1 MTAPDQEPLPYN
13 VDVRGPNA
21 GAGFL
26 LAMLALLLGGIAL
39 LNTGVLERSY
49 SGIAFMGIIPFA
61 IGALATGAGLQIY
74 SHYGCI
80 LAPVLVFAVLFPL
93 VHYGIAEGLICI
105 IMVLPFWISAGLGG
119 GLATW
124 IIHLR
129 RQRRGAG
136 AAGGNTRLKVA
147 WLMTLPF
154 ALLFAEEASPPD
166 WQERTVS
173 RSVIIAAE
181 ADTVWPL
188 LVAIPAVS
196 TDEGIATFT
205 HDIAGIPRPA
215 EARLVQ
221 RGASLVR
228 EGRWGADIR
237 FEERIT
243 ALEPGRRIAWDFAFP
258 DDSVQRYTDHHISPD
273 GPLLKIAHGGYTLTP
288 LPGGRVEVSLAT
300 TYRMR
305 SRLGWY
311 MELWGERLLGD
322 VSDNVLAIIRQRAE
336 R

>member
-1 MTAPDQEPLPYN
+1 
-13 VDVRGPNA
+13 VRGPRA

-26 LAMLALLLGGIAL
+26 LAMLAVLLVGIAL

-49 SGIAFMGIIPFA
+49 SGVAFMGIIPFA

-80 LAPVLVFAVLFPL
+80 LAPALVFAVLFPL
-93 VHYGIAEGLICI
+93 VHYGIAEGLVCI
-105 IMVLPFWISAGLGG
+105 IMVLPFWLAAGLGG

-124 IIHLR
+124 MIHLR
-129 RQRRGAG
+129 RQRRGDPESGDA
-136 AAGGNTRLKVA
+136 RLKVVG
-147 WLMTLPF
+147 LMAVPF
-154 ALLFAEEASPPD
+154 VLLYAEEASPPD
-166 WQERTVS
+166 WQERTVT
-173 RSVIIAAE
+173 RSVTIAAN
-181 ADTVWPL
+181 ADAVWPL
-188 LVAIPAVS
+188 LVAIPAVGP
-196 TDEGIATFT
+196 DEGIATFT

-228 EGRWGADIR
+228 EGRWGEAIR

-258 DDSVQRYTDHHISPD
+258 DNSVQRYTDHHISPD
-273 GPLLKIAHGGYTLTP
+273 GPLLKVAHGGYTLTP
-288 LPGGRVEVSLAT
+288 LADGRVKVSLAT

-311 MELWGERLLGD
+311 LELWGERMLGD
-322 VSDNVLAIIRQRAE
+322 VQDNVLAIIKQRAE